1 MASLN
6 VNGKNYIVNVPDDA
20 QLLWVL
26 RDNLKLTGTKF
37 ACGIGECGSCTVH
50 INGKAERSCTLTVGD
65 VQRKKI
71 VTIEGLPEDHP
82 VKRAWIEEQVVQC
95 GYCQPGIIMQTASLL
110 AENPNP
116 KAEEI
121 IDGLDDVICRCG
133 TYARVKKGVE
143 TAIQIMGREGK

>member
-50 INGKAERSCTLTVGD
+50 INGKAERSCTLTVGE
-65 VQRKKI
+65 VQGKKI

-82 VKRAWIEEQVVQC
+82 VKKAWIEEQVVQC
-95 GYCQPGIIMQTASLL
+95 GYCQPGMMMQVSALL
-110 AENPNP
+110 SEGQDAEKVINSM
-116 KAEEI
+116 
-121 IDGLDDVICRCG
+121 DDFICRCA

-143 TAIQIMGREGK
+143 TAIQMMRKEGRA